1 MLEGLLGSELALLW
15 VNFGD
20 NLTNIR
26 IQMLEM
32 LGYFCSRLAWFWVN
46 NDQIMTKIYFQMLED
61 VHVSIVG

>member
-32 LGYFCSRLAWFWVN
+32 LGYFCSRLAWLWVN
-46 NDQIMTKIYFQMLED
+46 NYQLCLVAYLFQPERQDCGYL
-61 VHVSIVG
+61 